1 MIPEAVDANGF
12 PNYTVTQR
20 GHHVRLATYNG
31 TNIKFYE
38 ARNVKD
44 KWIDSKF
51 YIVDVPSP
59 TIVGLPLSDQLN
71 IVELHCDIT
80 TQQNSVTN
88 TLPNGQLPETSIN
101 SIEDLL
107 QFWIISTTVWPYIY
121 NLLDPA
127 HLHVKVDAT
136 SHSDP
141 PRQYSIHLILKLQ
154 EEINKI
160 LEEGMSEHKKWLP
173 VQ

>member
-1 MIPEAVDANGF
+1 MCWYCHITDYIITQTHVTLFYVVRLFSNMIPEAVDANGF

-20 GHHVRLATYNG
+20 GHHVRLATYNS

-107 QFWIISTTVWPYIY
+107 QFWIISTTVWPYRQSSGSST
-121 NLLDPA
+121 LA
-127 HLHVKVDAT
+127 CESGCHLT
-136 SHSDP
+136 
-141 PRQYSIHLILKLQ
+141 
-154 EEINKI
+154 
-160 LEEGMSEHKKWLP
+160 
-173 VQ
+173 